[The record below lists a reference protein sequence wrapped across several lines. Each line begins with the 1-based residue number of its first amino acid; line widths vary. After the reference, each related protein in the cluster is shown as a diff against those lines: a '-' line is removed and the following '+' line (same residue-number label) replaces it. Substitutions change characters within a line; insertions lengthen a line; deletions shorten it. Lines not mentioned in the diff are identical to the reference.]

1 MKRIVF
7 TLGLALAMTAPAA
20 AADKLK
26 MIKLPPPAWRDA
38 DAENT
43 MVIDTN
49 QGRIILE
56 LVPQAAPQ
64 AVARL
69 KRLTRMHFYD
79 GLTFFR
85 VIDDFM
91 AQTGDPQNNGQGGSV
106 LPNVPA
112 EFGFKLGGGGVT
124 VVDHPPG
131 HDAGFI
137 GALPV
142 VAQPAAMAA
151 LMADGKIT
159 VHPTFCQGVV
169 GMARAQDPD
178 SANSQFF
185 LMRQPRNN
193 LDEKYA
199 ALGRVIVGEDVAR
212 AIKVGEPV
220 ADPQDRMTRVQILA
234 DIPDGVRPTVKVID
248 TKSRYFAELVNNT
261 RLKVGDDFTVCD
273 VEVAG
278 QAK

>member
-1 MKRIVF
+1 MKRIV
-7 TLGLALAMTAPAA
+7 LALSLALAVTAPAA

-69 KRLTRMHFYD
+69 KRLTSMHFYD

-112 EFGFKLGGGGVT
+112 EFSFKLGGRGVA

-199 ALGRVIVGEDVAR
+199 ALGRVIVGEDVVR

-220 ADPQDRMTRVQILA
+220 ADPQDRMTRVQMLA

-248 TKSRYFAELVNNT
+248 TNSRYFSEVVNNA
-261 RLKVGDDFTVCD
+261 RLKIGDDFTVCD

>member
-220 ADPQDRMTRVQILA
+220 ADPQDRMTRVQMLA
-234 DIPDGVRPTVKVID
+234 DIPDGVRPTVQVID